1 MATQQDKLVIQR
13 LIPGDDTTA
22 VARLCAE
29 VQALHAA
36 AEPHR
41 YKHPGRRFIAE
52 TAKWFTSLLSDLDRF
67 VILVTENGDPVAYA
81 STELI
86 YRDDGIY
93 GPAHCA
99 LYIDQFGVTETQRGK
114 GYGRAL
120 LDVLVEIARVNEADD
135 ITLDVQ
141 AFNTGAI
148 GFYRH
153 CGFRDGRYRM
163 VLPIEDENV

>member
-1 MATQQDKLVIQR
+1 MATQADQMVIQR
-13 LIPGDDTTA
+13 LIAGDDTTA

-41 YKHPGRRFIAE
+41 YKRPGRRFIAE
-52 TAKWFTSLLSDLDRF
+52 TAEWFASLLPDLDRF
-67 VILVTENGDPVAYA
+67 VILATVDGDPVAYA
-81 STELI
+81 SAALI

-93 GPAHCA
+93 QPEHCS
-99 LYIDQFGVTETQRGK
+99 LYIDQFGVTETQRGN

-120 LDVLVEIARVNEADD
+120 LDVLIEIARVNEADD

-141 AFNTGAI
+141 AFNSGAI
-148 GFYRH
+148 GFYRR
-153 CGFRDGRYRM
+153 CGFEFGRYRM
-163 VLPIEDENV
+163 VLPMENDDA

>member
-1 MATQQDKLVIQR
+1 MEIQR
-13 LIPGDDTTA
+13 LIVGDDTTA

-41 YKHPGRRFIAE
+41 YKRPGRRFIAE
-52 TAKWFTSLLSDLDRF
+52 TAKWFTSLLPDLDRF
-67 VILVTENGDPVAYA
+67 VILATENGDPVAYA
-81 STELI
+81 SAALI

-93 GPAHCA
+93 QPEHCA
-99 LYIDQFGVTETQRGK
+99 LYIDQFGVTEKQRGN
-114 GYGRAL
+114 GYGRVL
-120 LDVLVEIARVNEADD
+120 LDVLIEIARVNEADD

-141 AFNTGAI
+141 AFNIGAVA
-148 GFYRH
+148 FYRH

-163 VLPIEDENV
+163 VLPMGDRDV